1 MHLHQQSQSS
11 NAPSTVQSSHA
22 TSSSVQTSHVPSP
35 TLQSSQPVLV
45 SSSSAYEFG
54 SQPYLEQKMC
64 HREASQQL
72 SSIPQIDAKY
82 GYDSQPTNYVMP
94 GENLVSMPVHGH
106 VTPQVSLGDMGYQ
119 VQDSEVS
126 INEFIMT
133 QAHSDSSQIIRE
145 EVDKIHDGNLSPLAD
160 QSVTSTNPRSKGPQT
175 IMNGLLNLKENPIK
189 AISNVQPTPS
199 VCVSEHG
206 DILMDIND
214 WFPRD
219 LLSDIF

>member
-126 INEFIMT
+126 INENLVVPEVITEWRKNVEDDRFYT
-133 QAHSDSSQIIRE
+133 SSGPFTSSAGGF
-145 EVDKIHDGNLSPLAD
+145 KAD
-160 QSVTSTNPRSKGPQT
+160 PNDFCC
-175 IMNGLLNLKENPIK
+175 LE
-189 AISNVQPTPS
+189 PS
-199 VCVSEHG
+199 VIPERVFLSERIPG
-206 DILMDIND
+206 E
-214 WFPRD
+214 
-219 LLSDIF
+219 